1 MAFATKLLFE
11 FPPKFLNQKER
22 ERVLL
27 PYTFSLYI
35 FRDYITIHNSQSGSE
50 KLHQNMFYLLRLSVT
65 SKRVIRFLSISFR
78 EKERKK
84 ERMGNCFSDVEGGK
98 QAVGGT
104 QQRPNSIAAT
114 NNNNGGHNDAIEFF
128 FRSRGIQPLFTQIE
142 VMYVKY
148 KVPKKKKKVR
158 NFFNISLCFYMYN

>member
-1 MAFATKLLFE
+1 
-11 FPPKFLNQKER
+11 
-22 ERVLL
+22 
-27 PYTFSLYI
+27 
-35 FRDYITIHNSQSGSE
+35 
-50 KLHQNMFYLLRLSVT
+50 
-65 SKRVIRFLSISFR
+65 
-78 EKERKK
+78 
-84 ERMGNCFSDVEGGK
+84 MGNCFSDVEGGK

-114 NNNNGGHNDAIEFF
+114 NNNNGGHNDAVEFF

-158 NFFNISLCFYMYN
+158 NFFNISLCFYMYNWKSHYIITHTTIFCMCTGCVTVYSVPQFGSKVSPIQSIPIVIEKFWVFCFVLFCM